1 MAMWDQSN
9 PVSARMLELL
19 RARASVERYEFS
31 MWRYISRYEGS
42 WKVITDSEWRALADF
57 HQEMEKAGGFCLVGL
72 IYEDNGTPRSAAQG
86 VSDALE
92 TRKWI
97 SRLEVPVGGSIMYT
111 DDEDG
116 PIGPVMAA
124 TGAYFEGLRIGGP
137 DSPFIPNRG
146 LYAGGTMVNVA
157 KQRNLIDTRWITQSL
172 GFNGS
177 RTAIA
182 EGEYEIKQLL
192 SAPYAGQDVDPDVL
206 RPGLK
211 PWDVGAF
218 VPGGGLYSPAVA

>member
-9 PVSARMLELL
+9 PVTPRMFDLL
-19 RARASVERYEFS
+19 RARAPVENYEFTVG
-31 MWRYISRYEGS
+31 RYISRYDTS
-42 WKVITDSEWRALADF
+42 WKVITDKEWRDLADF
-57 HQEMEKAGGFCLVGL
+57 HSEMAKQGGFCLVL
-72 IYEDNGTPRSAAQG
+72 PIYEDNGTPRSAAQG
-86 VSDALE
+86 ASDALI
-92 TRKWI
+92 TREWI
-97 SRLEVPVGGSIMYT
+97 SRLSIPVGGAIIYT

-124 TGAYFEGLRIGGP
+124 TGAYFEGLRISGP

-146 LYAGGTMVNVA
+146 LYAGGTMVNVG
-157 KQRNLIDTRWITQSL
+157 KQRGLIDTRMITQSL

-177 RTAIA
+177 RAAIA
-182 EGEYEIKQLL
+182 EGEYEMKQLL
-192 SAPYAGQDVDPDVL
+192 NAPYAGQDVDPDVL

-218 VPGGGLYSPAVA
+218 IPGGGLYEPAVA